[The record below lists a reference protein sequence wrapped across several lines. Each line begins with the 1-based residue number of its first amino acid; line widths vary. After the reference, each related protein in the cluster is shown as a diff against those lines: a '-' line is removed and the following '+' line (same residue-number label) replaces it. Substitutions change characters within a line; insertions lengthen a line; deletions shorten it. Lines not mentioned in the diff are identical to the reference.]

1 MVLITPVK
9 KIHIGKGRNFGGG
22 GTPPVPDNVIRVK
35 FYGTSF
41 TWALRNNTAN
51 YTVDYGDSTT
61 YNGVSGSGLTTQ
73 TKTYSSA
80 GFYDVDFIF
89 NDINDVTRFELSNFD
104 AGGYVTDIINLEDND
119 VMNRLII
126 SNNDIRMPQLTI
138 TGAIPNSSP
147 RHEFHET
154 NIVRAD
160 YSGASF
166 LNNLTFLA
174 NNCDELVE
182 LLLPSLTG
190 DGNTLRTRDN
200 PKITSL
206 DMTGEGIYA
215 YGAYDIGG
223 CPLLETVTF
232 SATENNTRDVVITA
246 NNLTSATGTLD
257 LRRFKRL
264 RSIVNL
270 NTNTWDE
277 ILFPVLSGS
286 GLDITSL
293 LTNNSDNITELDI
306 SGLGSNISGTFRSHS
321 CPKLTTVLFP
331 ATSKNITCELY
342 NCDLTGAIN
351 ISPMTGLHNTLRL
364 ENNPKLTGVTFPNS
378 TTSTFNNFYFHTCN
392 ITGVLDLSPVQN
404 LSGLVQGYANP
415 LMTEV
420 ILPASSGAIT
430 QMLFY
435 DCSLETFDITP
446 LTGTLNGIS
455 IRVDGCAIPTSD
467 VNQLLIDLDTKG
479 WTGGVLNVSGGTN
492 GAPTGAGI
500 TARNNLIG
508 KGWTVTT
515 N

>member
-1 MVLITPVK
+1 MVLISPAK
-9 KIHIGKGRNFGGG
+9 KIHIGKGRNFGGVG
-22 GTPPVPDNVIRVK
+22 VPDNVIRVK

-41 TWALRNNTAN
+41 TWGLINNTAN

-61 YNGVSGSGLTTQ
+61 YNGVSGSTLTTQ

-89 NDINDVTRFELSNFD
+89 NDIDDVTRFELSNFD
-104 AGGYVTDIINLEDND
+104 VGGYVTDIINLEDND
-119 VMNRLII
+119 VMNRLIL

-138 TGAIPNSSP
+138 TGAIPSASP
-147 RHEFHET
+147 RHEFHTT

-166 LNNLTFLA
+166 LGNLVFLA
-174 NNCDELVE
+174 DNCDELIE

-190 DGNTLRTRDN
+190 DGNLLRIGDN

-206 DMTGEGIYA
+206 DMTGDGIYA
-215 YGAYDIGG
+215 YGTYDIGG
-223 CPLLETVTF
+223 CPLLESVTMSSSDNTTRNTTV
-232 SATENNTRDVVITA
+232 TA
-246 NNLTSATGTLD
+246 NNLPSATGTLD

-264 RSIVNL
+264 RSTVNL

-277 ILFPVLSGS
+277 ILFPVLSGVGS
-286 GLDITSL
+286 DITSL
-293 LTNNSDNITELDI
+293 FIDNSDNITELDI
-306 SGLGSNISGTFRSHS
+306 SGLGSNILGTFRSHS
-321 CPKLTTVLFP
+321 CPNLASVTFPSTTRDL
-331 ATSKNITCELY
+331 TCELHL
-342 NCDLTGAIN
+342 CDITGVMN
-351 ISPMTGLHNTLRL
+351 VSPMTGLSSIFRVEQNS
-364 ENNPKLTGVTFPNS
+364 NLTNITFGTS
-378 TTSTFNNFYFHTCN
+378 ATSTVFSIFYFHTCN
-392 ITGVLDLSPVQN
+392 ITGIQDLSPLTN
-404 LSGLVQGYANP
+404 LSGLVQGYSNP

-420 ILPASSGAIT
+420 VLPASSEAIT

-435 DCSLETFDITP
+435 DCALETFDITP

-455 IRVDGCAIPTSD
+455 IRVDGCVIPTAD
-467 VNQLLIDLDTKG
+467 VNQLLIDLDAKG
-479 WTGGVLNVSGGTN
+479 WTGGNLNVSGGTN